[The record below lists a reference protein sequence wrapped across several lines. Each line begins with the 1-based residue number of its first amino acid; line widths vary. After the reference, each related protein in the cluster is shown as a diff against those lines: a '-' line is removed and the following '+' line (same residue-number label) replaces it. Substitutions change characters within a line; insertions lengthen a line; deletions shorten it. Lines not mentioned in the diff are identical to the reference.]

1 MSNRVNFNIK
11 KYCESC
17 NAIFQSS
24 ALDNEIYCENCREDS
39 TELDAHASDRDW
51 DWDDIVNFSSNTRL
65 LGEGSCRTSPVFYD

>member
-39 TELDAHASDRDW
+39 TELDAYASDR
-51 DWDDIVNFSSNTRL
+51 DWDDIVNF
-65 LGEGSCRTSPVFYD
+65 SCRTSPVFYD